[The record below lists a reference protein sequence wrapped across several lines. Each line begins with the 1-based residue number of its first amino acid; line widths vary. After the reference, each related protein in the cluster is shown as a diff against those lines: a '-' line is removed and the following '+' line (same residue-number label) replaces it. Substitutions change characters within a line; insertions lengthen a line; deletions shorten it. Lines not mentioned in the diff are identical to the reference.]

1 MYLTQIFMDVCTSL
15 CLNGD
20 TRPKLNNYNKIKI
33 WSNFKNFGLPAL
45 EVKLLWE
52 ITWDSSVVLLVIFR
66 RLWPRKLEIL
76 LFVFPFLLDLYEQKR
91 TYFWITC
98 FYVCKVIG
106 CLRALCGA
114 TVLVISPKRI
124 ELEGSTCAQIKALE
138 KWNCLIKAVSLLS
151 PCRRHHCRRQR
162 LHH

>member
-52 ITWDSSVVLLVIFR
+52 ITWDSSVVLLVVFR
-66 RLWPRKLEIL
+66 RLWPRKLEIPI
-76 LFVFPFLLDLYEQKR
+76 FVLPLLLDLSGR
-91 TYFWITC
+91 ISSFFWNAH
-98 FYVCKVIG
+98 FYAWKVFG
-106 CLRALCGA
+106 CLRPLCILFHLRRNISKGNAIIA
-114 TVLVISPKRI
+114 TFNKKLRSNSFEGMI
-124 ELEGSTCAQIKALE
+124 EHKLH
-138 KWNCLIKAVSLLS
+138 SLNW
-151 PCRRHHCRRQR
+151 CMIQT
-162 LHH
+162 

>member
-106 CLRALCGA
+106 CLRALCD
-114 TVLVISPKRI
+114 
-124 ELEGSTCAQIKALE
+124 STTFSFNYSHGIGTG
-138 KWNCLIKAVSLLS
+138 SLLGA
-151 PCRRHHCRRQR
+151 RGTELRIMTFEQDWEAEIIDRK
-162 LHH
+162 